1 MSRRLLT
8 LQNVFRNFADCNYTG
23 KRNVM
28 YLKYMCDSNCHESK
42 SESERYESQARFI
55 LMQKFAGLLV
65 LSLAIVVFSSTK
77 NIWCWLAAW
86 KTPLQ
91 SLKMPRS
98 VPWDL
103 PLLEVDFPFNVY
115 EEKEWICISEV
126 YLWCKLG
133 PGSALPGLKIARH
146 FFKKNWDCQACGPN
160 LAYPAEAWGRSKN
173 PLMSWGHDLEGI
185 KM

>member
-8 LQNVFRNFADCNYTG
+8 LQNVFRNFADCNYIW

-77 NIWCWLAAW
+77 NILCCLAA
-86 KTPLQ
+86 
-91 SLKMPRS
+91 
-98 VPWDL
+98 
-103 PLLEVDFPFNVY
+103 
-115 EEKEWICISEV
+115 
-126 YLWCKLG
+126 
-133 PGSALPGLKIARH
+133 
-146 FFKKNWDCQACGPN
+146 
-160 LAYPAEAWGRSKN
+160 
-173 PLMSWGHDLEGI
+173 
-185 KM
+185 